1 MTNKTD
7 TPPGYPPR
15 VDRKMADDE
24 AQRIARL
31 EQRALEAE
39 ESIRLM
45 KNFIELLS
53 HGAGK
58 IDRLRLSTQLY
69 IC

>member
-1 MTNKTD
+1 
-7 TPPGYPPR
+7 
-15 VDRKMADDE
+15 MADEE

-53 HGAGK
+53 HRAGK
-58 IDRLRLSTQLY
+58 IDRLRHSTQLY
-69 IC
+69 TC